1 MEGNLMEMDLE
12 QLLEQL
18 LEGLHQKR
26 YSFVRETLISLNPA
40 DIGLLLT
47 EANETELTLL
57 FRILPK
63 ELAAEVFVEMDNDQ
77 QEILIS
83 AFSDRE
89 LKEVLDELYVDDA
102 VDLIE
107 EMPAGVVKRILKHTN
122 PEMRKD
128 INLLLNYPKDS
139 AGSIMTTEY
148 VDLKKHMTVAEAFEK
163 IRRTGVDKETVYT
176 CYVTD
181 ENRRLIGLVTVRE
194 LLLADY
200 GQVIEDIMEK
210 NIIYAETLADR
221 EDVAHM
227 FDHYDF
233 LAIPIVDGE
242 RRLVGIVTF
251 DDAIDVLQEENT
263 EDIAKM
269 AAVMP
274 SEETYLKTS
283 VWVHSKNRFLWLLFL
298 MLSATITGDIIQSY
312 ENAFVAIPVL
322 VAFVPMLMGTG
333 GNCGS
338 QSSTMIIRGLALD
351 EIKFKDFFKVL
362 FKELRIGALVGIVLA
377 LVNTARIYIMY
388 SGDAEV
394 ISQVGLLKLSII
406 SGLSLVCTVVL
417 AKCIGCILP
426 LLAKKFKLDPALMAA
441 PLLTTILDACSVLV
455 FFNIAMKILGL

>member
-1 MEGNLMEMDLE
+1 MEGNLMEMDWE
-12 QLLEQL
+12 QLREQL
-18 LEGLHQKR
+18 LEGLHEKR
-26 YSFVRETLISLNPA
+26 YGFVRETLVALNPP

-47 EANETELTLL
+47 EADETELTLL

-89 LKEVLDELYVDDA
+89 LKDVLDEIYVDDA

-107 EMPAGVVKRILKHTN
+107 EMPAGVVKRILMHTN
-122 PEMRKD
+122 PEMRKE
-128 INLLLNYPKDS
+128 INQLLQYPKDS

-148 VDLKKHMTVAEAFEK
+148 VDIKKQMTVGEAFDK

-181 ENRRLIGLVTVRE
+181 ENRRLIGLVTVRD
-194 LLLADY
+194 LLLSDY
-200 GQVIEDIMEK
+200 NQVIGDIMEK
-210 NIIYAETLADR
+210 NVIYAETLADK
-221 EDVAHM
+221 EDVAYM

-233 LAIPIVDGE
+233 LAIPVVDKE
-242 RRLVGIVTF
+242 RRLVGIVTV

-312 ENAFVAIPVL
+312 ENAFIAIPVL

-338 QSSTMIIRGLALD
+338 QSSTMIIRGLALE
-351 EIKFKDFFKVL
+351 EIKFKDFFRVL
-362 FKELRIGALVGIVLA
+362 FKEFRIGALVGVILA
-377 LVNTARIYIMY
+377 LVNMARIYIMY
-388 SGDAEV
+388 SGNAEI
-394 ISQVGLLKLSII
+394 ISQVGLLRLSII
-406 SGLSLVCTVVL
+406 SGLSLICTVVL

-426 LLAKKFKLDPALMAA
+426 LLAKKCKLDPALMAA